1 MDNRKGKR
9 TGSRTDKRTD
19 KKIYS
24 RRDTAENNRRNK
36 KSDKN
41 EFPRIIAGAFAAIGV
56 CAFLFGGV
64 SDAVM
69 AAELGKTATVS
80 TSYLL
85 KEETAE
91 KKEETAEAKEETAEA
106 KEGTESKGAKKVDAA
121 IEAEEE
127 IQEADAVI
135 NGEVQENK
143 YVKGT
148 YKVVSDPLTKDSIPT
163 EKDLKQDA
171 AAETGAKMLWELYGL
186 KMNGATI
193 YMSYNAGTETF
204 PRAFW
209 SGDVRLGDTRSPED
223 TCYSFMIDA
232 VTGERFNAG
241 FSRTLDK
248 KVSLDF
254 DQKLMDNP
262 GEYTQLAKELAEKLD
277 IVNGK
282 AASSEYGCQGYS
294 NNDPDIT
301 IEVTGIN
308 GERALLSFSRYDQKF
323 KGVIYDASL
332 KISEPAEKA
341 SALKASEKALET
353 LESMPEA
360 EYAEAEN
367 SYLIPSAG
375 EE

>member
-24 RRDTAENNRRNK
+24 RRDTAANNRRNK

-85 KEETAE
+85 KEG
-91 KKEETAEAKEETAEA
+91 TAEA

-163 EKDLKQDA
+163 EKDLKQDV

-353 LESMPEA
+353 LESIPEA

-375 EE
+375 GGNRLLKRILNMGK

>member
-1 MDNRKGKR
+1 MPDKKGVNMDNRR
-9 TGSRTDKRTD
+9 D
-19 KKIYS
+19 KKCDE
-24 RRDTAENNRRNK
+24 RRLKRKNDQRYKRLNESTK
-36 KSDKN
+36 KSGDTRRTN
-41 EFPRIIAGAFAAIGV
+41 YEFPKIIAGAIAAIGV

-69 AAELGKTATVS
+69 AAELGKTAAVP

-85 KEETAE
+85 KEEISEATSTIS
-91 KKEETAEAKEETAEA
+91 EEMP
-106 KEGTESKGAKKVDAA
+106 EG
-121 IEAEEE
+121 
-127 IQEADAVI
+127 
-135 NGEVQENK
+135 NEVQEKRAATLEEKADN

-148 YKVVSDPLTKDSIPT
+148 YKVVSDPLTKDSTPT
-163 EKDLKQDA
+163 EKDLTQDA
-171 AAETGAKMLWELYGL
+171 AAETGARMLWELYGL

-223 TCYSFMIDA
+223 TCYTFMIDA
-232 VTGERFNAG
+232 VTGERFNASY
-241 FSRTLDK
+241 SRTLDK

-262 GEYTQLAKELAEKLD
+262 GEYTELAKTMAEKLD

-294 NNDPDIT
+294 NNDPEIT
-301 IEVTGIN
+301 IEVTGTN
-308 GERALLSFSRYDQKF
+308 GKRALLSFSRYDQKF
-323 KGVIYDASL
+323 KGIIYDASL

-341 SALKASEKALET
+341 SAMRASEKAQET
-353 LESMPEA
+353 LEAIPEA
-360 EYAEAEN
+360 ELEESEN
-367 SYLIPSAG
+367 PYLIPEAAA
-375 EE
+375 E

>member
-24 RRDTAENNRRNK
+24 RRDTAANNRRNK

-91 KKEETAEAKEETAEA
+91 A

-143 YVKGT
+143 
-148 YKVVSDPLTKDSIPT
+148 
-163 EKDLKQDA
+163 
-171 AAETGAKMLWELYGL
+171 
-186 KMNGATI
+186 
-193 YMSYNAGTETF
+193 
-204 PRAFW
+204 
-209 SGDVRLGDTRSPED
+209 
-223 TCYSFMIDA
+223 
-232 VTGERFNAG
+232 
-241 FSRTLDK
+241 
-248 KVSLDF
+248 
-254 DQKLMDNP
+254 
-262 GEYTQLAKELAEKLD
+262 
-277 IVNGK
+277 
-282 AASSEYGCQGYS
+282 
-294 NNDPDIT
+294 
-301 IEVTGIN
+301 
-308 GERALLSFSRYDQKF
+308 
-323 KGVIYDASL
+323 
-332 KISEPAEKA
+332 
-341 SALKASEKALET
+341 
-353 LESMPEA
+353 
-360 EYAEAEN
+360 
-367 SYLIPSAG
+367 
-375 EE
+375 

>member
-19 KKIYS
+19 KKIYR
-24 RRDTAENNRRNK
+24 RRDTAANNRRNK

-91 KKEETAEAKEETAEA
+91 AKEGTAEA